1 MPTIKDIKFQ
11 YAILLQENEQGQEVI
26 FDFEAWLNRMKRVH
40 YPDRIKRVHT
50 NLIRLDKVEEENEQ
64 DHLIGIRFFRL
75 RDNNI
80 PYKVPNQG
88 EAQDIN
94 IADDEYIGEGLH
106 IVYDTVTHYFMIQIN
121 RNSIGLNSIAGYITQ
136 TLYDGENPVFFR
148 AFHKDLHTMNFQE
161 RRYKNITV
169 GFANADGLPQPAF
182 RSMGGI
188 CDALQ
193 KSEAHDAV
201 MKVGVGR
208 KKNKFLNTV
217 WALAVVQEI
226 VDNINWF
233 TTAKITYCTGHSNQT
248 QKLNLLDLLEVSIL
262 RISMEARRTI
272 DFNDMIGRMKQ
283 EYLIKREALD
293 RMRNRQ

>member
-88 EAQDIN
+88 EA
-94 IADDEYIGEGLH
+94 
-106 IVYDTVTHYFMIQIN
+106 
-121 RNSIGLNSIAGYITQ
+121 
-136 TLYDGENPVFFR
+136 
-148 AFHKDLHTMNFQE
+148 
-161 RRYKNITV
+161 
-169 GFANADGLPQPAF
+169 
-182 RSMGGI
+182 
-188 CDALQ
+188 
-193 KSEAHDAV
+193 HDAV

-217 WALAVVQEI
+217 
-226 VDNINWF
+226 
-233 TTAKITYCTGHSNQT
+233 
-248 QKLNLLDLLEVSIL
+248 
-262 RISMEARRTI
+262 
-272 DFNDMIGRMKQ
+272 
-283 EYLIKREALD
+283 
-293 RMRNRQ
+293 

>member
-1 MPTIKDIKFQ
+1 M
-11 YAILLQENEQGQEVI
+11 
-26 FDFEAWLNRMKRVH
+26 MK
-40 YPDRIKRVHT
+40 
-50 NLIRLDKVEEENEQ
+50 
-64 DHLIGIRFFRL
+64 
-75 RDNNI
+75 
-80 PYKVPNQG
+80 
-88 EAQDIN
+88 N